1 MVSLRINKNS
11 SRNTATKVIDLKI
24 NALKFLKKSINRDFD
39 KAVDTIV
46 DCRSKIILCGV
57 GKSGIIANKISAT
70 LSSIGTPSFSL
81 SANDCSHGDM
91 GSISRKDVLIL
102 ISYSGNS
109 IELRNI
115 IDYANRNKIL
125 LIGITSKV
133 NSELYKNSDIGLI
146 TPEVKEAG
154 LDIIPTSSTINQLS
168 IGDALAISTLKKKK
182 INNLDFKKYH
192 PSGSLGE
199 KLKTVEDLM
208 LTKNKIPFI
217 DENMSMKN
225 ALKIMTRK
233 KLGTLIARN
242 VKKFTTGIITDGQI
256 RRLNSKN
263 IEMSLLKVKD
273 VMTKNPI
280 KIEKNTLATKALSIM
295 NEKKITSL
303 CVYNRN
309 KKSTT
314 IGIVHVHNI
323 LNKKI
328 Y

>member
-1 MVSLRINKNS
+1 MKRIDFKNIAK
-11 SRNTATKVIDLKI
+11 NVINLEIK
-24 NALKFLKKSINRDFD
+24 ALQKLKKSLNQNFNR
-39 KAVDTIV
+39 AVDAIV
-46 DCRSKIILCGV
+46 NCQSKVILCGV

-91 GSISRKDVLIL
+91 GSITKKDILIL

-109 IELRNI
+109 TELKNI
-115 IDYANRNKIL
+115 INYANRNKIL
-125 LIGITSKV
+125 LIGITSKI
-133 NSELYKNSDIGLI
+133 NSELYKNCDISLM

-154 LDIIPTSSTINQLS
+154 LDMIPTSSTITQLS

-182 INNLDFKKYH
+182 IKNLDFKKFH

-208 LTKNKIPFI
+208 LTRNKIPFI
-217 DENMSMKN
+217 NENTPMKK
-225 ALKIMTRK
+225 ALKIMTEK

-242 VKKFTTGIITDGQI
+242 KKKITTGIVTDGQV
-256 RRLNSKN
+256 RRLSSKN
-263 IEMSLLKVKD
+263 IFLNLLKVKD

-280 KIEKNTLATKALSIM
+280 KIEKDTLATKALSIM

-303 CVYNRN
+303 CVYNQK
-309 KKSTT
+309 KKSET
-314 IGIVHVHNI
+314 IGIIHVHNI
-323 LNKKI
+323 LNKQI

>member
-1 MVSLRINKNS
+1 MKKIDYKKIAKNVINLEIK
-11 SRNTATKVIDLKI
+11 
-24 NALKFLKKSINRDFD
+24 ALQKLKKSLNQNFN
-39 KAVDTIV
+39 KAVDAIV
-46 DCRSKIILCGV
+46 NCQSKVILCGV

-81 SANDCSHGDM
+81 SASDCSHGDM
-91 GSISRKDVLIL
+91 GSITRKDVLIL

-109 IELRNI
+109 MELKNI
-115 IDYANRNKIL
+115 INYANRNKIL
-125 LIGITSKV
+125 LIGITSKI
-133 NSELYKNSDIGLI
+133 NSQLYKNSDISLI

-154 LDIIPTSSTINQLS
+154 LDMIPTSSTINQLS

-182 INNLDFKKYH
+182 INNLDFKKFH

-199 KLKTVEDLM
+199 KLQTVEDLM

-217 DENMSMKN
+217 NENTSMNK
-225 ALKIMTRK
+225 ALKIMTDK
-233 KLGTLIARN
+233 KIGTLIARN
-242 VKKFTTGIITDGQI
+242 KKKVTTGIVTDGQV
-256 RRLNSKN
+256 RKLSSKN
-263 IEMSLLKVKD
+263 IFLNLLKVKD

-280 KIEKNTLATKALSIM
+280 KIEKDTLATKALSIM

-303 CVYNRN
+303 CVFN
-309 KKSTT
+309 KKKKSIT
-314 IGIVHVHNI
+314 IGIIHIHNI

>member
-1 MVSLRINKNS
+1 VKKIDFKNIAKNVINLEIK
-11 SRNTATKVIDLKI
+11 
-24 NALKFLKKSINRDFD
+24 ALQKLKKSLNQNFNR
-39 KAVDTIV
+39 AVDAIV
-46 DCRSKIILCGV
+46 NCQSKVILCGV

-91 GSISRKDVLIL
+91 GSITRKDVLIL

-109 IELRNI
+109 IELKNI
-115 IDYANRNKIL
+115 INYANRNKIL
-125 LIGITSKV
+125 LIGITSKI
-133 NSELYKNSDIGLI
+133 NSVLYKNSDISLI
-146 TPEVKEAG
+146 TPEVEEAG
-154 LDIIPTSSTINQLS
+154 LDLIPTSSTINQLS

-182 INNLDFKKYH
+182 INNLDFKKFH

-217 DENMSMKN
+217 NENTPMNK
-225 ALKIMTRK
+225 ALKIMTEK

-242 VKKFTTGIITDGQI
+242 KKKVTTGIVTDGQV
-256 RRLNSKN
+256 RRLSSKN
-263 IEMSLLKVKD
+263 IFLNLLKVKD

-280 KIEKNTLATKALSIM
+280 KIEKDTLATKALSIM

-303 CVYNRN
+303 CVYNQK
-309 KKSTT
+309 KKSVT
-314 IGIVHVHNI
+314 IGIIHVHNI
-323 LNKKI
+323 LNKQI

>member
-1 MVSLRINKNS
+1 MKRIDFKNIAK
-11 SRNTATKVIDLKI
+11 NVINLEIK
-24 NALKFLKKSINRDFD
+24 ALQKLKKSLNQNFNR
-39 KAVDTIV
+39 AVDAIV
-46 DCRSKIILCGV
+46 NCQSKVILCGV

-91 GSISRKDVLIL
+91 GSITRKDVLIL

-109 IELRNI
+109 MELKNI
-115 IDYANRNKIL
+115 INYANRNKIL
-125 LIGITSKV
+125 LIGITSKI
-133 NSELYKNSDIGLI
+133 NSELYKNSDISLI

-154 LDIIPTSSTINQLS
+154 LDLIPTSSTINQLS

-182 INNLDFKKYH
+182 INNLDFKKFH

-217 DENMSMKN
+217 NENTPMNK
-225 ALKIMTRK
+225 ALKIMTGK

-242 VKKFTTGIITDGQI
+242 KKKITTGIVTDGQI
-256 RRLNSKN
+256 RRLSSKN
-263 IEMSLLKVKD
+263 IFLSLLKVKD
-273 VMTKNPI
+273 IMTKNPI
-280 KIEKNTLATKALSIM
+280 KIEKDTLATKALSIM

-303 CVYNRN
+303 CVYNQK
-309 KKSTT
+309 KKSVT
-314 IGIVHVHNI
+314 IGIIHVHNI
-323 LNKKI
+323 LNKQI

>member
-1 MVSLRINKNS
+1 MKKIDYKNIAKDVINLEIK
-11 SRNTATKVIDLKI
+11 
-24 NALKFLKKSINRDFD
+24 ALQKLKKSLNQNFN
-39 KAVDTIV
+39 KAVDAIV
-46 DCRSKIILCGV
+46 NCQSKVILCGV

-91 GSISRKDVLIL
+91 GSITRKDVLIL
-102 ISYSGNS
+102 ISYSGKS
-109 IELRNI
+109 IELKNI
-115 IDYANRNKIL
+115 INYANRNKII
-125 LIGITSKV
+125 LIGITSKI
-133 NSELYKNSDIGLI
+133 NSELYKNSDIRLL

-154 LDIIPTSSTINQLS
+154 LDMIPTSSTINQLS
-168 IGDALAISTLKKKK
+168 IGDALAISTLKKNK
-182 INNLDFKKYH
+182 INNLDFKKFH

-217 DENMSMKN
+217 NENMPMTK
-225 ALKIMTRK
+225 ALKIMTEK
-233 KLGTLIARN
+233 KLGTLIVRN
-242 VKKFTTGIITDGQI
+242 KKKFTTGIITDGQI
-256 RRLNSKN
+256 RRMNSKN
-263 IEMSLLKVKD
+263 IVMSLLKVKD

-303 CVYNRN
+303 CVYNQN

>member
-1 MVSLRINKNS
+1 MKR
-11 SRNTATKVIDLKI
+11 IDLKNIAKNVI
-24 NALKFLKKSINRDFD
+24 NLEIKALQKLKKSLNQNFSR
-39 KAVDTIV
+39 AVDAIV
-46 DCRSKIILCGV
+46 NCQSKVILCGV

-91 GSISRKDVLIL
+91 GSITRKDVLIL

-109 IELRNI
+109 MELKNI
-115 IDYANRNKIL
+115 INYANRNKIL
-125 LIGITSKV
+125 LIGITSKI

-154 LDIIPTSSTINQLS
+154 LDLIPTSSTINQLS

-182 INNLDFKKYH
+182 INNLDFKKFH

-217 DENMSMKN
+217 NENTPMNK
-225 ALKIMTRK
+225 ALKIMTGK

-242 VKKFTTGIITDGQI
+242 KKKITTGIVTDGQI
-256 RRLNSKN
+256 RRLSSKN
-263 IEMSLLKVKD
+263 IFLSLLKVKD
-273 VMTKNPI
+273 IMTKNPI
-280 KIEKNTLATKALSIM
+280 KIEKDTLATKALSIM

-303 CVYNRN
+303 CVYNQK
-309 KKSTT
+309 KKSVT
-314 IGIVHVHNI
+314 IGIIHIHNI
-323 LNKKI
+323 LNKQI

>member
-1 MVSLRINKNS
+1 MKKIDYKNIAKNVINLEIK
-11 SRNTATKVIDLKI
+11 
-24 NALKFLKKSINRDFD
+24 ALQKLKKSLNLNFN
-39 KAVDTIV
+39 KAVDAIV
-46 DCRSKIILCGV
+46 NCQSKVILCGV

-91 GSISRKDVLIL
+91 GSITRKDVLIL

-109 IELRNI
+109 VELKNI
-115 IDYANRNKIL
+115 INYANRNKIL
-125 LIGITSKV
+125 LIGITSKI
-133 NSELYKNSDIGLI
+133 NSELYKSSDISLI

-182 INNLDFKKYH
+182 INNLDFKKFH

-217 DENMSMKN
+217 NENTPMNK
-225 ALKIMTRK
+225 ALKIMTEK

-242 VKKFTTGIITDGQI
+242 KKKITTGIVTDGQV
-256 RRLNSKN
+256 RKLSSKN
-263 IEMSLLKVKD
+263 IFLNLLKVKD

-303 CVYNRN
+303 CVYNKK
-309 KKSTT
+309 KKSVT
-314 IGIVHVHNI
+314 IGIIHVHNI
-323 LNKKI
+323 LNRQI

>member
-1 MVSLRINKNS
+1 MKRIDFKNIAK
-11 SRNTATKVIDLKI
+11 NVINLEIK
-24 NALKFLKKSINRDFD
+24 ALQKLKKSLNQNFNR
-39 KAVDTIV
+39 AVDAIV
-46 DCRSKIILCGV
+46 NCQSKVILCGV

-81 SANDCSHGDM
+81 SASDCSHGDM
-91 GSISRKDVLIL
+91 GSITRKDVLIL

-109 IELRNI
+109 MELKNI
-115 IDYANRNKIL
+115 INYVNRNKIL
-125 LIGITSKV
+125 LIGITSKI

-154 LDIIPTSSTINQLS
+154 LDLIPTSSTINQLS

-182 INNLDFKKYH
+182 INNLDFKKFH

-208 LTKNKIPFI
+208 LTRNKIPFI
-217 DENMSMKN
+217 NENTPMNK
-225 ALKIMTRK
+225 ALKIMTGK

-242 VKKFTTGIITDGQI
+242 KKKITTGIVTDGQI
-256 RRLNSKN
+256 RRLSSKN
-263 IEMSLLKVKD
+263 IFLSLLKVKD
-273 VMTKNPI
+273 IMTKNPI
-280 KIEKNTLATKALSIM
+280 KIEKDTLATKALSIM

-303 CVYNRN
+303 CVYNQK
-309 KKSTT
+309 KKSVT
-314 IGIVHVHNI
+314 IGIIHVHNI
-323 LNKKI
+323 LNKQI

>member
-1 MVSLRINKNS
+1 MKRIDFKNIAK
-11 SRNTATKVIDLKI
+11 NVINLEIK
-24 NALKFLKKSINRDFD
+24 ALQKLKKSLNQNFNR
-39 KAVDTIV
+39 AVDAIV
-46 DCRSKIILCGV
+46 NCQSKVILCGV

-91 GSISRKDVLIL
+91 GSITRKDVLIL

-109 IELRNI
+109 MELKNI
-115 IDYANRNKIL
+115 INYVNRNKIL
-125 LIGITSKV
+125 LIGITSKI

-154 LDIIPTSSTINQLS
+154 LDLIPTSSTINQLS

-182 INNLDFKKYH
+182 INNLDFKKFH

-217 DENMSMKN
+217 NENTPMNK
-225 ALKIMTRK
+225 ALKIMTGK

-242 VKKFTTGIITDGQI
+242 KKKITTGIVTDGQI
-256 RRLNSKN
+256 RRLSSKN
-263 IEMSLLKVKD
+263 IFLSLLKVKD
-273 VMTKNPI
+273 IMTKNPI
-280 KIEKNTLATKALSIM
+280 KIEKDTLATKALSIM

-303 CVYNRN
+303 CVYNQK
-309 KKSTT
+309 KKSVT
-314 IGIVHVHNI
+314 IGIIHVHNI
-323 LNKKI
+323 LNKQI

>member
-1 MVSLRINKNS
+1 MKKIDFKNIAKNVINLEIK
-11 SRNTATKVIDLKI
+11 
-24 NALKFLKKSINRDFD
+24 ALQKLKKSLNQNFN
-39 KAVDTIV
+39 KAVAAIV
-46 DCRSKIILCGV
+46 NCQSKVILCGV

-91 GSISRKDVLIL
+91 GSITSKDVLIL

-109 IELRNI
+109 MELKNI
-115 IDYANRNKIL
+115 INYANRNKIL
-125 LIGITSKV
+125 LIGITSKI
-133 NSELYKNSDIGLI
+133 NSELYKNSDISLI

-154 LDIIPTSSTINQLS
+154 LDMIPTSSTINQLS

-182 INNLDFKKYH
+182 INNLDFKKFH

-199 KLKTVEDLM
+199 KLQTVEDLM

-217 DENMSMKN
+217 NENTPMNK
-225 ALKIMTRK
+225 ALKIMTEK

-242 VKKFTTGIITDGQI
+242 KKKLTTGIVTDGQV
-256 RRLNSKN
+256 RKLSSKN
-263 IEMSLLKVKD
+263 IFLNLLKVKD

-280 KIEKNTLATKALSIM
+280 KIEKDTLATKALSIM

-303 CVYNRN
+303 CVYNPK
-309 KKSTT
+309 KKSVT
-314 IGIVHVHNI
+314 IGIIHVHNI
-323 LNKKI
+323 LNKQI

>member
-1 MVSLRINKNS
+1 MKKIDYKKIAKNVINLEIK
-11 SRNTATKVIDLKI
+11 
-24 NALKFLKKSINRDFD
+24 ALQKLKKSLNQNFN
-39 KAVDTIV
+39 KAVDAIV
-46 DCRSKIILCGV
+46 NCQSKVILCGV
-57 GKSGIIANKISAT
+57 GKSGIIASKISAT

-91 GSISRKDVLIL
+91 GSITRKDILIL

-109 IELRNI
+109 LELKNI
-115 IDYANRNKIL
+115 INYANRNKVL
-125 LIGITSKV
+125 LIGITSKI

-154 LDIIPTSSTINQLS
+154 LDMIPTSSTINQLS

-182 INNLDFKKYH
+182 INNLDFKKFH

-217 DENMSMKN
+217 NENTLMTK
-225 ALKIMTRK
+225 ALKIMTDK

-242 VKKFTTGIITDGQI
+242 EKKNTTGIITDGQI
-256 RRLNSKN
+256 RKLNSKN
-263 IEMSLLKVKD
+263 IYFNLLKVKD

-280 KIEKNTLATKALSIM
+280 KVEKNTLAAKALLIM

-303 CVYNRN
+303 CVYNQN

-323 LNKKI
+323 LNKNI

>member
-1 MVSLRINKNS
+1 MK
-11 SRNTATKVIDLKI
+11 KI
-24 NALKFLKKSINRDFD
+24 NYKDIAKNVINLEIKALQKLKKSLNENFN
-39 KAVDTIV
+39 KAVDAIV
-46 DCRSKIILCGV
+46 NCQSKVILCGV
-57 GKSGIIANKISAT
+57 GKSGIIASKISAT

-81 SANDCSHGDM
+81 SASDCSHGDM
-91 GSISRKDVLIL
+91 GSITRKDILIL

-109 IELRNI
+109 SELKNI
-115 IDYANRNKIL
+115 INYANRNKVL
-125 LIGITSKV
+125 LIGITSKI

-154 LDIIPTSSTINQLS
+154 LDMIPTSSTINQLS
-168 IGDALAISTLKKKK
+168 IGDALAVSTLKKKK
-182 INNLDFKKYH
+182 INNLDFKKFH

-217 DENMSMKN
+217 YENTLMTK
-225 ALKIMTRK
+225 ALKIMTDK

-242 VKKFTTGIITDGQI
+242 KKKITTGIITDGQI
-256 RRLNSKN
+256 RKLNSKN
-263 IEMSLLKVKD
+263 IYFNSLKVKD

-280 KIEKNTLATKALSIM
+280 KVEMNTLATKALLIM

-303 CVYNRN
+303 CVYNKK
-309 KKSTT
+309 KKSVT
-314 IGIVHVHNI
+314 IGIIHVHNI